1 MRRTWII
8 CIAIGMGLGEFC
20 SGQELRVPALVTAGE
35 GATISTTGNGK
46 ATFYLMGP
54 GVSLKTQISLGE
66 EIHLPAKDLSN
77 AGDYL
82 GIVCTDG
89 CRSSAFYVKAAKPA
103 NLTFLVHPSRVP
115 VALGDAVSGVALPFD
130 EFHNLVLDRVT
141 VNFQLA
147 SGNASVMS
155 RAVRTQDGVAWF
167 RTTSGKSAGKLQ
179 VVASLDALSA
189 VRTVQQV
196 ASDPCNLRIKGQR
209 TPKNVVLETEPVRDC
224 SGNPVPDG
232 TIVTFSVTGAGGKN
246 TVDAPIKQGIARAQ
260 IQAPGSLVVSAASG
274 AVMGNELRLGGQ
286 P

>member
-103 NLTFLVHPSRVP
+103 HLTFLVHPSRVP